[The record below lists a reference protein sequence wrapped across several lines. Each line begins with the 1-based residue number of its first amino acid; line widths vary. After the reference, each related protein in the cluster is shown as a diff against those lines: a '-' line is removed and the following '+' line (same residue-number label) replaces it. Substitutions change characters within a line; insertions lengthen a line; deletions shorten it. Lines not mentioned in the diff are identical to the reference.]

1 MDTVKSKSFG
11 TIKETTR
18 KGRQLTKLEE
28 IFANYSSDEGLNTQR
43 TFFFKSNK
51 QTKKKF
57 SKKI

>member
-43 TFFFKSNK
+43 TFFLNPISR
-51 QTKKKF
+51 QKKKF